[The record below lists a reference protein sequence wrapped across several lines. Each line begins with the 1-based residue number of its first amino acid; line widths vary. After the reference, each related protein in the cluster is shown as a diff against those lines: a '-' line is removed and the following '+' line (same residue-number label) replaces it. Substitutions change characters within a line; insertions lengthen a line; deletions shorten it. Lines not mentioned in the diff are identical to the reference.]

1 MSLLG
6 VSTAAVDMSALTESV
21 ISGEMAATTAG
32 GSAALT
38 GVLPMATDG
47 DSAAFAAAL
56 NASGAAYLGMA
67 AEHVGQR
74 TAFAGAQNLASISYL
89 LNELAGAA
97 RLAL

>member
-6 VSTAAVDMSALTESV
+6 VNTVAVGVSSLTESV
-21 ISGEMAATTAG
+21 ISGQLAATTAAG
-32 GSAALT
+32 AAALT
-38 GVLPMATDG
+38 GVLPMATDA
-47 DSAAFAAAL
+47 DSAAFALAL
-56 NASGAAYLGMA
+56 NASGGAYLGMA

-74 TAFAGAQNLASISYL
+74 AAFAGAQNQASITYL